1 MPSIDNK
8 NRSNRFNLK
17 KLFSNIGA
25 GICMGAADIVP
36 GVSGG
41 TMAFI
46 LGIYQEL
53 IDSIK
58 LIDSTTIRLL
68 LKLKFKEV
76 FNYIPWQFLASLFF
90 GMLLSV
96 VTLSQFIEDQ
106 LSSNPTVIWS
116 FFFGLV
122 LASVV
127 TILKAINNWSTTI
140 IILIM
145 ISSVV
150 SYAIVGAAPQNTP
163 NTAWFIFLSGAIA
176 INAMILPGIS
186 GAYILVLFG
195 IYKYILSAVNSRDFV
210 TLTIFLIGASIGLAT
225 FVRMLSWLL
234 QKHRNICM
242 SVLTGLMIGS
252 LRKLWPWQ
260 STNTPTHPILPSSM
274 SYETITVIGIIS
286 IGISMVLLLHK
297 ISNNKKET

>member
-17 KLFSNIGA
+17 KFFSNIGA

-186 GAYILVLFG
+186 GAYILVLLG
-195 IYKYILSAVNSRDFV
+195 KYKYILSAVNSRDFV